1 MEARFAEVLH
11 RYCKEHSSDPEEL
24 LGSLER
30 ETHLKTL
37 APQMISGPLQ
47 GKLLEFF
54 SKMIQPKYI
63 LEIGT
68 FTGYSALCLAK
79 GLQDGGKLTTI
90 EVNKELQPIINKY
103 IQLAGYNDQIQLVIG
118 KAEEWIPTLP
128 NDHFELIFI
137 DAGKKQYH
145 EHYELVLPK
154 LKSGGWI
161 LCDNVLWSGKVI
173 HPNAD
178 KETNAI
184 HAFNEYIAK
193 DGRVEKVLLPLR
205 DGLYIIRK
213 K

>member
-11 RYCKEHSSDPEEL
+11 RYCKEHSSNPEEL

-54 SKMIQPKYI
+54 SKMIQPKNI

-103 IQLAGYNDQIQLVIG
+103 IQLAGYNEQIQLVIG

>member
-1 MEARFAEVLH
+1 MEARFAEAIH
-11 RYCKEHSSDPEEL
+11 QYCKEHSSDQGEL
-24 LGSLER
+24 LWALER

-47 GKLLEFF
+47 GKLLEFL
-54 SKMIQPKYI
+54 SKMIQPKFI

-79 GLQDGGKLTTI
+79 GLQHGGKLTTI
-90 EVNKELQPIINKY
+90 EVNRELRPIIEKY
-103 IQLAGYNDQIQLVIG
+103 IQMAGFEEQIQLFIG
-118 KAEEWIPTLP
+118 KAEQWIPDLP
-128 NDHFELIFI
+128 DNFFDLIFI
-137 DAGKKQYH
+137 DAGKKQYQ

-154 LKSGGWI
+154 LKLGGWI
-161 LCDNVLWSGKVI
+161 FCDNVLWSGKVI
-173 HPNAD
+173 QPDAD
-178 KETNAI
+178 KETSAI
-184 HAFNEYIAK
+184 HAFNESIAK

>member
-47 GKLLEFF
+47 GKLLEFL

-90 EVNKELQPIINKY
+90 EVNKELRPIIDKY
-103 IQLAGYNDQIQLVIG
+103 IQLTGYVDQIQLVIG

-178 KETNAI
+178 KETFAI

>member
-11 RYCKEHSSDPEEL
+11 QYCKEHSSNQDEL
-24 LGSLER
+24 LWKLER

-47 GKLLEFF
+47 GKLLELL
-54 SKMIQPKYI
+54 SKMIQPTYV

-79 GLQDGGKLTTI
+79 GLQKGGKLTTV

-103 IQLAGYNDQIQLVIG
+103 IELAGYEDHIQLVIG
-118 KAEEWIPTLP
+118 KAEECIPSLP
-128 NDHFELIFI
+128 GSHFDLIFI
-137 DAGKKQYH
+137 DAGKKQYQ
-145 EHYELVLPK
+145 EHYDLVLPK
-154 LKSGGWI
+154 LRPGGWI

-173 HPNAD
+173 HSNTD
-178 KETNAI
+178 KETAAI
-184 HAFNEYIAK
+184 HAFNNYVAS
-193 DGRVEKVLLPLR
+193 DDRVEKVLLPLR

>member
-1 MEARFAEVLH
+1 MEARFAEAIH
-11 RYCKEHSSDPEEL
+11 QYCKEHSSDQGEL
-24 LGSLER
+24 LWALER

-47 GKLLEFF
+47 GKLLEFL
-54 SKMIQPKYI
+54 SKMIQPKFI

-79 GLQDGGKLTTI
+79 GLQHGGKLTTI
-90 EVNKELQPIINKY
+90 EVNRELRPIIEKY
-103 IQLAGYNDQIQLVIG
+103 IQLAGFEEQIQLFIG
-118 KAEEWIPTLP
+118 KAEQWIPDLP
-128 NDHFELIFI
+128 DNFFDLIFI
-137 DAGKKQYH
+137 DAGKKQYQ

-154 LKSGGWI
+154 LKLGGWI
-161 LCDNVLWSGKVI
+161 FCDNVLWSGKVI
-173 HPNAD
+173 QPDAD
-178 KETNAI
+178 KETSAI
-184 HAFNEYIAK
+184 HAFNESIAK

>member
-103 IQLAGYNDQIQLVIG
+103 IQLAGYNEQIQLVIG

-178 KETNAI
+178 KETSAI